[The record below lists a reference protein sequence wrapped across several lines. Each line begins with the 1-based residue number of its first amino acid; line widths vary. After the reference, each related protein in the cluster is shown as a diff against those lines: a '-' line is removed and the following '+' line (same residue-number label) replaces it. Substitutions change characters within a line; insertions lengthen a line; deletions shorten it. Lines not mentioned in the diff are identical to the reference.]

1 MKHRFFTFHIALFTC
16 LATMAQLDNTV
27 EVTNEVKPVVTDVKK
42 VDVKTKQA
50 ETKVTHHS
58 MQYAVEGQTLNNYA
72 PEYLGD
78 YESEAVKKG
87 NKKGYVHLGGGSH
100 GNIDGLVTYQFDL
113 TDNDALGIDFSLK
126 GFNGKTK
133 DSRYFEAKDWKSRD
147 YHNRLAVNY
156 IHRFDNGL
164 TLFAQEG
171 YENRLFNYRGGAG
184 TTDKQHD
191 VMGNALVGFAPFQ
204 MNDFTLSASVGVNS
218 FVQGYKTN
226 LGENLKEETYKAD
239 ADLSYRLAEDHNLG
253 LGFGFFG
260 STFSNDELKGIGR
273 FRFTPHYIYETELM
287 KWQLGI
293 FVSTKGNVAPDVT
306 FTYHI
311 NPVSDFYAAAR
322 GYERDNDMRRLSN
335 IHPYFTLNV
344 PKGPYANNRLNMN
357 AEFHQ
362 VDVRAGYRF
371 KPIQG
376 FGGHL
381 NLGYDISKNAPDLY
395 WITNSLD
402 GRDFPLMN
410 FSKEK
415 RFYINADFTY
425 AYTDIVKVEAKHQL
439 NFTSRKEQSDE
450 KWRSGSSITPLFD
463 MNWTLNVKLL
473 KDLYFDVDW
482 QYATFKEANLG
493 VVPSQ
498 YDRPNTAN
506 LGASLRYTLPID
518 LPLTIFAK
526 GDNLLNKK
534 YDRYFGYRNIGA
546 NFLAG
551 FALSF

>member
-1 MKHRFFTFHIALFTC
+1 MKHRFFAFHIALFTC

-50 ETKVTHHS
+50 ETKVTHYS

-100 GNIDGLVTYQFDL
+100 GNLDGQIDYQFDL
-113 TDNDALGIDFSLK
+113 TDNDAFEIDFSLK
-126 GFNGKTK
+126 GFNGKTRK
-133 DSRYFEAKDWKSRD
+133 NNYYEAQGWKSRD
-147 YHNRLAVNY
+147 YHNRSAVSY
-156 IHRFDNGL
+156 IHHFSNE
-164 TLFAQEG
+164 TALFVKGAF
-171 YENRLFNYRGGAG
+171 ENRLFNYMGGYN

-191 VMGNALVGFAPFQ
+191 VMGSAQVGITPYHI
-204 MNDFTLSASVGVNS
+204 NDLTLNASVGVN
-218 FVQGYKTN
+218 FFGQNYKTN
-226 LGENLKEETYKAD
+226 LAKKLNETTFLAN
-239 ADLSYRLAEDHNLG
+239 ADLSYRLAEEHSLG
-253 LGFGFFG
+253 LGAGFFG
-260 STFSNDELKGIGR
+260 STFSNNELKGIGR

-311 NPVSDFYAAAR
+311 NPVSDFYAAAL
-322 GYERDNDMRRLSN
+322 GYEKDNDMRRLTN
-335 IHPYFTLNV
+335 IHPYFTLNA
-344 PKGPYANNRLNMN
+344 PTGPYADDRLNMN

-362 VDVRAGYRF
+362 IDVRAGYRF

-381 NLGYDISKNAPDLY
+381 NMGYDISKNAPDLY
-395 WITNSLD
+395 WISNSLD
-402 GRDFPLMN
+402 GRELPLMN

-439 NFTSRKEQSDE
+439 NFTSRKEEGDE

-473 KDLYFDVDW
+473 KDFYLDVDW
-482 QYATFKEANLG
+482 QYAAFKEADLD

-498 YDRPNTAN
+498 YDRPNTVN
-506 LGASLRYTLPID
+506 LGAGLRYTLPID

-526 GDNLLNKK
+526 GDNLLNQK